1 MHRVTTILL
10 LTTLSSWKLIIA
22 IFTRL
27 TGRSSRLAAA
37 ATNYDIYA
45 SLPSSFRRE
54 LLVRSNV
61 ANTDYDTLVK
71 RKAIV
76 ESKSPAEL
84 SQISTLSE
92 IPLPRKI
99 EEWLQTGG
107 PRYVY
112 VVLTKHLT
120 TFYNSL

>member
-1 MHRVTTILL
+1 MILY
-10 LTTLSSWKLIIA
+10 A
-22 IFTRL
+22 FFRRL
-27 TGRSSRLAAA
+27 TGRSSRLAALP
-37 ATNYDIYA
+37 NYDIYA

-54 LLVRSNV
+54 LLVRSNPS
-61 ANTDYDTLVK
+61 TDYDTLVK

-107 PRYVY
+107 PR
-112 VVLTKHLT
+112 
-120 TFYNSL
+120 